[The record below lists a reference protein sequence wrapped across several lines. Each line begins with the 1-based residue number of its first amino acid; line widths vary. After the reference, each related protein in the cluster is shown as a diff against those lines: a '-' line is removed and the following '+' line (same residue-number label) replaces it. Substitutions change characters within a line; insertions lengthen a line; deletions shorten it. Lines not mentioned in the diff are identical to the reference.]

1 MTSIPVT
8 FIRESPR
15 VFKVVTK
22 RLIFPLRNRRI
33 SLGSS
38 RPSEGPER
46 VKLELGFFYVEENRS
61 TGAGSEMDNQFPQW

>member
-15 VFKVVTK
+15 VFKVVTN

-33 SLGSS
+33 SLGSR

-46 VKLELGFFYVEENRS
+46 RKLELGFFMWRKI
-61 TGAGSEMDNQFPQW
+61 GAPGLGSEMDNQFPQW